1 MEFTVVPG
9 DNSCSFGVGGQVG
22 GGGGYSKRDD
32 FFFFVHFLERAKRQG
47 QASGARQEEETE
59 NKYKLAKTRTLRPS
73 APYGS
78 FNARSEHVRV
88 DPDDDDATNTDIN
101 NINKAEDG
109 QNIIMQRSQ

>member
-1 MEFTVVPG
+1 MKIYHSRKIHTANSVPY
-9 DNSCSFGVGGQVG
+9 VQ
-22 GGGGYSKRDD
+22 
-32 FFFFVHFLERAKRQG
+32 
-47 QASGARQEEETE
+47 
-59 NKYKLAKTRTLRPS
+59 TRTLRPS